1 MKLHLLRPVA
11 AWRRS
16 LLPLLI
22 AASFVLASPGLFVQA
37 AQAEILELTGS
48 GSASYKKKKDAM
60 RAREDAIETAIIT
73 AVRKGLQKFVS
84 PDIYDKNKD
93 TIENELLPTA
103 VALVKSY
110 DVISEKERDKTYTVI
125 IKAKIDQ
132 GGLQSNLQSLGISQD
147 VGSRK
152 SIAILI
158 QEYATGDYAPSNEPV
173 VAEKIDIHTIDAGS
187 QNNVQASSSEQNDVQ
202 AKSSS
207 SESSRS
213 SSRARASGSASRSS
227 SASSSARGN
236 AYSRSRGGGSSTYA
250 ATRGRGSSAS
260 ASASGSSRASFSGSS
275 ANSASSSS
283 RDSASFSDNSS
294 KSADFSDT
302 SSSHHKEMK
311 MSVTKYLP
319 PEKMRQPRPDPVSA
333 ARIGSM
339 LMKKDVRLVDA
350 DVLNKVRDGLVGQ
363 GGLLIDIDNA
373 TLSRQALEMGSQYGF
388 DAMMVG
394 VTAITRDDANES
406 GGQFAA
412 NATLAVRIVDAATG
426 DIVAMEVSQQ
436 RGLGSTFNQ
445 SADASAT
452 RLGDILGKQLGDQ
465 LFQYWKKR
473 AEKGF
478 EITVRLKADALSTRL
493 KIALSDALMGIEGA
507 EDVSERIFDK
517 ANGIVEYTVTT
528 KRQLTKF
535 KNDMFRSLYSQSALE
550 NVEEEMSL
558 GTNWNLVLKQ

>member
-1 MKLHLLRPVA
+1 MTLHLLRPLA

-60 RAREDAIETAIIT
+60 RAREDAIEAAIIT

-213 SSRARASGSASRSS
+213 SSRARASGSASRSGS
-227 SASSSARGN
+227 VSASV
-236 AYSRSRGGGSSTYA
+236 
-250 ATRGRGSSAS
+250 RGRGG
-260 ASASGSSRASFSGSS
+260 SASGSARSSSRASFSGSS
-275 ANSASSSS
+275 ARSASSSS

-302 SSSHHKEMK
+302 SSTHHKEMK

-394 VTAITRDDANES
+394 VTAITRDDSNES

-493 KIALSDALMGIEGA
+493 KIALSDALTGIEGA

>member
-1 MKLHLLRPVA
+1 
-11 AWRRS
+11 
-16 LLPLLI
+16 
-22 AASFVLASPGLFVQA
+22 
-37 AQAEILELTGS
+37 
-48 GSASYKKKKDAM
+48 
-60 RAREDAIETAIIT
+60 
-73 AVRKGLQKFVS
+73 
-84 PDIYDKNKD
+84 
-93 TIENELLPTA
+93 
-103 VALVKSY
+103 
-110 DVISEKERDKTYTVI
+110 
-125 IKAKIDQ
+125 
-132 GGLQSNLQSLGISQD
+132 
-147 VGSRK
+147 
-152 SIAILI
+152 
-158 QEYATGDYAPSNEPV
+158 
-173 VAEKIDIHTIDAGS
+173 
-187 QNNVQASSSEQNDVQ
+187 
-202 AKSSS
+202 
-207 SESSRS
+207 
-213 SSRARASGSASRSS
+213 
-227 SASSSARGN
+227 
-236 AYSRSRGGGSSTYA
+236 
-250 ATRGRGSSAS
+250 
-260 ASASGSSRASFSGSS
+260 
-275 ANSASSSS
+275 
-283 RDSASFSDNSS
+283 
-294 KSADFSDT
+294 
-302 SSSHHKEMK
+302 MK

-394 VTAITRDDANES
+394 VTAITRDDSDES
-406 GGQFAA
+406 DGQFAA

-478 EITVRLKADALSTRL
+478 EITVRLKADDLSTRL

>member
-11 AWRRS
+11 ACRRS

-48 GSASYKKKKDAM
+48 GSASYKKKKNAM
-60 RAREDAIETAIIT
+60 RAREDAIEAAIIT

-84 PDIYDKNKD
+84 PDIYEKNKD

-158 QEYATGDYAPSNEPV
+158 QEYASGDFAPSNEPV

-187 QNNVQASSSEQNDVQ
+187 QNNVQASSNEQNDVQ

-213 SSRARASGSASRSS
+213 SSRARASGSASRSGS
-227 SASSSARGN
+227 VSASV
-236 AYSRSRGGGSSTYA
+236 
-250 ATRGRGSSAS
+250 RGRGSSAS
-260 ASASGSSRASFSGSS
+260 ASARGSSRASFSGSS

-302 SSSHHKEMK
+302 SSTHHKEMK

-394 VTAITRDDANES
+394 VTAITRDDSGES

>member
-1 MKLHLLRPVA
+1 MTLHLLRPLA

-60 RAREDAIETAIIT
+60 RAREDAIEAAIIT

-213 SSRARASGSASRSS
+213 SSRARASGSASRSGS
-227 SASSSARGN
+227 VSASV
-236 AYSRSRGGGSSTYA
+236 
-250 ATRGRGSSAS
+250 RGRGG
-260 ASASGSSRASFSGSS
+260 SASGSARSSSRASFSGSS
-275 ANSASSSS
+275 ARSASSSS

-302 SSSHHKEMK
+302 SSTHHKEMK

-394 VTAITRDDANES
+394 VTAITRDDSNES

>member
-1 MKLHLLRPVA
+1 
-11 AWRRS
+11 
-16 LLPLLI
+16 
-22 AASFVLASPGLFVQA
+22 VLASPGLFVQQ

-48 GSASYKKKKDAM
+48 GSATYKKKRDAM
-60 RAREDAIETAIIT
+60 RAREDATEAAIID

-84 PDIYDKNKD
+84 PDVYEKNKD
-93 TIENELLPTA
+93 TIENELLPTS

-110 DVISEKERDKTYTVI
+110 DIISEKDRDKTYKVI

-132 GGLQSNLQSLGISQD
+132 GGLQANLQSLGISQD

-158 QEYATGDYAPSNEPV
+158 QEYASGDFAPSNEPV

-187 QNNVQASSSEQNDVQ
+187 QNNVQASSEEQNNVK

-213 SSRARASGSASRSS
+213 SGRSRA
-227 SASSSARGN
+227 
-236 AYSRSRGGGSSTYA
+236 
-250 ATRGRGSSAS
+250 SAS
-260 ASASGSSRASFSGSS
+260 ASASGWSGSARASASGSS
-275 ANSASSSS
+275 SRSAASSS
-283 RDSASFSDNSS
+283 RDSASFSDKSS

-302 SSSHHKEMK
+302 SSTHHKEAK
-311 MSVTKYLP
+311 ISITKYLP

-394 VTAITRDDANES
+394 VTAITRDDSGEG

-478 EITVRLKADALSTRL
+478 EITVRLKADDLSTRL

-535 KNDMFRSLYSQSALE
+535 KNDMFRSLYSQPALE

-558 GTNWNLVLKQ
+558 GTNWNLVLKK